1 MHFACP
7 DQRIRLE
14 VTSIHSAGA
23 SAAARPNASEVANGH
38 HPIHT
43 NLRRDWAHHGWAHP
57 LPHLHRDGKVERLCG
72 LTSAPRASA
81 FLRPWLHQQRLD
93 SIQVPTSI
101 LLSRHRSHSHA
112 CTPRERSARRWNSSL
127 CACTERRACCMLR
140 AACFASHA
148 VGLPPVGLSHGRE
161 SRRRRCSCPAAAR
174 RSHKA
179 PAASAY

>member
-1 MHFACP
+1 MGFRASDGSHGPQVIRAWNEAGMRPWAVSVGQQCAPSSSSLAALAEWDHPSYSCSTACTSHAP
-7 DQRIRLE
+7 PCHDQRIRLE

-23 SAAARPNASEVANGH
+23 SAAARPNASEVADGH

-57 LPHLHRDGKVERLCG
+57 LPHLHRDGKAEWLCG

-112 CTPRERSARRWNSSL
+112 CTHRERSARR
-127 CACTERRACCMLR
+127 
-140 AACFASHA
+140 
-148 VGLPPVGLSHGRE
+148 
-161 SRRRRCSCPAAAR
+161 
-174 RSHKA
+174 
-179 PAASAY
+179 